1 MLRRRSSASS
11 TRSASSCSS
20 IAAGTVRRAEWRPGR
35 LEKFHAA
42 GPAEGGILIA
52 AVYESKEACERF
64 VQETLMPLMPIE
76 GGLVGPPQE
85 RGAEII
91 NSVGLPG

>member
-1 MLRRRSSASS
+1 MAYLLTHFWPGGTEEQYHATVAAA
-11 TRSASSCSS
+11 TR
-20 IAAGTVRRAEWRPGR
+20 AGGGPPP
-35 LEKFHAA
+35 EKFHAA

-76 GGLVGPPQE
+76 GGLVGPPEE